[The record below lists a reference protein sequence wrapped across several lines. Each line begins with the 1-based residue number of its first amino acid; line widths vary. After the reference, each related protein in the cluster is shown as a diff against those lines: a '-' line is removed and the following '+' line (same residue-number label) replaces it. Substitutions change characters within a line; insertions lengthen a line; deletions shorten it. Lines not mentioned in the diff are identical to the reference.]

1 MEKRTLTV
9 KRGLTRLNTIEAQL
23 TEVVGKIQK
32 YGAISSKEKV
42 DLVDTKVARDKNH
55 ELARAEISSLYQK
68 HQDLLAEYSKI
79 KSAINKSN
87 LVTNIEVGGKVISIA
102 EALLIDKDT
111 RFKIQQLTQAYT
123 FAVSRAEG
131 RVETYNARLNKENLT
146 ADELETALAQVEY
159 LVDASEIKK
168 HQDFLTE
175 FIVEINGIIDESNI
189 ATTIEL

>member
-23 TEVVGKIQK
+23 TDVVGKIQK
-32 YGAISSKEKV
+32 YGAVSSKEKV

-55 ELARAEISSLYQK
+55 ELARKEIASLYQK

-87 LVTNIEVGGKVISIA
+87 LVTIVEVGGKVMTIA

-111 RFKIQQLTQAYT
+111 RFKINQLTQSYT
-123 FAVSRAEG
+123 FAVNRAEG
-131 RVETYNARLNKENLT
+131 RVETYNSRLNKENLT
-146 ADELETALAQVEY
+146 ADELETAMAQVEY
-159 LVDASEIKK
+159 LVDSTEIQK
-168 HQDFLTE
+168 HQEFLTE
-175 FIVEINGIIDESNI
+175 FITEINGVIDESNI

>member
-1 MEKRTLTV
+1 MEKRTLTI
-9 KRGLTRLNTIEAQL
+9 KRGLTRLNTIESQL
-23 TEVVGKIQK
+23 SDVVAKIQK

-55 ELARAEISSLYQK
+55 ELARGEISSLYQK

-87 LVTNIEVGGKVISIA
+87 LVTNVEIAGKVMTLA
-102 EALLIDKDT
+102 EALLIEKDT

-123 FAVSRAEG
+123 FSVSRAEG

-146 ADELETALAQVEY
+146 SDELETAMAQVEY
-159 LVDASEIKK
+159 LVDSAEIKK
-168 HQDFLTE
+168 HQEFLSE
-175 FIVEINGIIDESNI
+175 FVVEINGVIDESNI